1 MNVKA
6 RIIFKYQK
14 PEHAETVFKS
24 LQPDSAG
31 FINSR
36 REGKCFICNLDS
48 DSAGTLRATA
58 DDLIF
63 CEMVA
68 ERTLEF
74 REKSI

>member
-6 RIIFKYQK
+6 EITFKYQK

-36 REGKCFICNLDS
+36 REGKCFICNLDG

-74 REKSI
+74 REKST

>member
-6 RIIFKYQK
+6 KITFKYQK

-24 LQPDSAG
+24 LQPDSTG
-31 FINSR
+31 FIDSR
-36 REGKCFICNLDS
+36 REGRCFICNLDG
-48 DSAGTLRATA
+48 DSVGTLRATA
-58 DDLIF
+58 DDIIF

-74 REKSI
+74 TEESV